1 MRSFLNDVLL
11 QLKGIWSRLDGGQR
25 LIVSA
30 VLAATVVG
38 LGGIVWYA
46 GRPSYEAVFT
56 ANTQDESSQMQ
67 QALGQAG
74 VGYTMTDDGRTF
86 LVERSKVGMA
96 NQAKL
101 KAGLTSRTDPVV
113 GGASSLMDDSETK
126 AWKLALA
133 ASAHAENAILGLEGV
148 AWVKVTASKPR
159 RTSAFRDRD
168 ADQKP
173 SATVALRLRQ
183 GSSFREIARS
193 AASLVAS
200 QLGIPLPNVE
210 VVSTT
215 GAMRYQYDPESE
227 AGGNSSDFIALQRSL
242 GAEKARQAQER
253 LDTMWPGKTSVAVTV
268 ELDPQWEITSQ
279 RVVPTEQV
287 VSSEKTV
294 KDSTTT
300 NPGKNAENGAAGD
313 SGPNTTKK
321 SETKDL
327 AFVTDIGERR
337 SGRLAPEVKRMTVAV
352 LYDRS
357 LEKAEGFS
365 PEALVKAVKS
375 IVGWDKRRDQ
385 EEDFT
390 TLVGD
395 IQPMDYAV
403 EAPSGPGFADAA
415 LRWGPT
421 VGQILGVIVVVM
433 FLRGLFRRSTVGVTS
448 TASASRLEPRDD
460 KQNPEDQHKRMRREI
475 EKAIENDPAAL
486 AKLLES
492 WLTEQKA

>member
-56 ANTQDESSQMQ
+56 ANTQEESSQMQ

-101 KAGLTSRTDPVV
+101 KAGLTSRSDPVV
-113 GGASSLMDDSETK
+113 GGASSLMDDAETK

-133 ASAHAENAILGLEGV
+133 ASAQAENAILGLEGV

-168 ADQKP
+168 AEQKP

-183 GSSFREIARS
+183 GSSFHDIARS
-193 AASLVAS
+193 AAGLVSS
-200 QLGIPLPNVE
+200 QLGIPLQNVE
-210 VVSTT
+210 VVSST
-215 GAMRYQYDPESE
+215 GAMRYRFDPDRE
-227 AGGNSSDFIALQRSL
+227 AGGGSSEFIALQRSL

-268 ELDPQWEITSQ
+268 ELETQWEITSQ
-279 RVVPTEQV
+279 RVVPSDPL
-287 VSSEKTV
+287 VSTEKTV
-294 KDSTTT
+294 KDSTTST
-300 NPGKNAENGAAGD
+300 PGKPAEGAAGD
-313 SGPNTTKK
+313 AGPGSEKK
-321 SETKDL
+321 NSTLDRT
-327 AFVTDIGERR
+327 FVTDIGERR
-337 SGRLAPEVKRMTVAV
+337 TGRLAPEIKRMTVAV

-357 LEKAEGFS
+357 LEKVEGFT
-365 PEALVKAVKS
+365 PEALGKAVKS

-395 IQPMDYAV
+395 IQPFEFAT
-403 EAPSGPGFADAA
+403 ETASGPGFADVA

-433 FLRGLFRRSTVGVTS
+433 FLRGLFRRSSSGTAS
-448 TASASRLEPRDD
+448 TASARLEPRED
-460 KQNPEDQHKRMRREI
+460 KQSPDDQHKRMRREI
-475 EKAIENDPAAL
+475 EKAIESDPAAL

>member
-38 LGGIVWYA
+38 LGAIVWYA

-56 ANTQDESSQMQ
+56 ANTRDESSQMQ

-74 VGYTMTDDGRTF
+74 VGYTMTDDGLTF
-86 LVERSKVGMA
+86 LVERSKVGLA

-101 KAGLTSRTDPVV
+101 KAGLTSRADPVV

-126 AWKLALA
+126 AWKLAMA
-133 ASAHAENAILGLEGV
+133 ASAQAENAIMGLDGV

-168 ADQKP
+168 AEQKP
-173 SATVALRLRQ
+173 SATVAMRLRP
-183 GSSFREIARS
+183 GSSFHDIARS
-193 AASLVAS
+193 AAGLVSS
-200 QLGIPLPNVE
+200 QLGIPLQNVE
-210 VVSTT
+210 VVSST
-215 GAMRYQYDPESE
+215 GSMRYRFDPDRDSGGGSSE
-227 AGGNSSDFIALQRSL
+227 FIALQRSL

-268 ELDPQWEITSQ
+268 ELETQWEITNQ
-279 RVVPTEQV
+279 RVVPNDPL
-287 VSSEKTV
+287 VSSEKMV
-294 KDSTTT
+294 KDSTV
-300 NPGKNAENGAAGD
+300 NKPGKGNENGSPAEAG
-313 SGPNTTKK
+313 PTNEKK
-321 SETKDL
+321 NETKDRT
-327 AFVTDIGERR
+327 FVTDIGERR
-337 SGRLAPEVKRMTVAV
+337 SGRLAPDIKRMTVAV

-357 LEKAEGFS
+357 LEKVEGFT
-365 PEALVKAVKS
+365 PEALGKAVKS

-395 IQPMDYAV
+395 IQPFEYAT
-403 EAPSGPGFADAA
+403 ETSSGPGLADVA

-433 FLRGLFRRSTVGVTS
+433 FLRGLFRRTTVGTTS
-448 TASASRLEPRDD
+448 TSSARLEPRED
-460 KQNPEDQHKRMRREI
+460 KQNPDDQHKRMRREI
-475 EKAIENDPAAL
+475 ERRSRAIPPRWR
-486 AKLLES
+486 S
-492 WLTEQKA
+492 CWSPG